1 LQLLAGAALAPTGHV
16 RAQTAGRTFRLAS
29 LTAIGPL
36 PGSYGTTLIQ
46 ALAQLGYTVGQNLE
60 FKAFGPDG
68 DVTRLP
74 QVAREIAASGFDAVI
89 TAGYPP
95 AAAMKGTGVPC
106 VVGSGAGDPVATG
119 LVESVQRP
127 GGNITGISDD
137 AAMLTT
143 KRVGL
148 LRAAVPNARRIAM
161 LWNKADLGMTIRYQ
175 VSAESAKSLGFTV
188 QPLGVSEPENFDDA
202 FKVMDDDPPDAL
214 IMVADALTLLN
225 RKRVYAY
232 AAAHRLPAIYEGDAY
247 VRDGGLMSYGA
258 DTNESYT
265 RAASLLDRI
274 FKGASPA
281 ELPFEQPT
289 RYLFVVNLKTA
300 KSSGLELPPNLVAL
314 ADEVIE

>member
-1 LQLLAGAALAPTGHV
+1 LQLLAGAALAPAH
-16 RAQTAGRTFRLAS
+16 RAAAQTAGRTFRLAS
-29 LTAIGPL
+29 LTALGPL
-36 PGSYGTTLIQ
+36 PGSYGTTLTR
-46 ALAQLGYTVGQNLE
+46 ALAELGYAIGRNLE
-60 FKAFGPDG
+60 FKPFGPDG

-74 QVAREIAASGFDAVI
+74 QVAKQIAASKFDAVV

-119 LVESVQRP
+119 LVESLQRP

-137 AAMLTT
+137 ATTLTT
-143 KRVGL
+143 KRMSL
-148 LRAAVPNARRIAM
+148 LRAAAPNIRRVAM
-161 LWNKADLGMTIRYQ
+161 LWNKQDLGMTMRYQ
-175 VSAESAKSLGFTV
+175 ASAESAKALGFTV
-188 QPLGVSEPENFDDA
+188 QPLGVSEPDDFEEA
-202 FKVMDDDPPDAL
+202 FKVMSSDPPDAL
-214 IMVADALTLLN
+214 IMVSDALTLLN

-232 AAAHRLPAIYEGDAY
+232 AAAHRLPAIYEGDGY

-258 DTNESYT
+258 DSDESFT

-274 FKGASPA
+274 FKGASPQD
-281 ELPFEQPT
+281 LPFERPT

-300 KSSGLELPPNLVAL
+300 KSTGLELPPDLVAL